1 EVQRVGL
8 SAAATPLA
16 EAAQFLAGAGRP
28 CTVAQVA
35 DDSPLLLTLRPLEGD
50 LTFVRELVA
59 LLEPE
64 LRANRATLIF
74 TNARGLTERLA
85 WALRRAMPD
94 GGGVVAVHPSALAAG
109 RRREVERR
117 FKAGE
122 LRAVVSSTSLEL
134 GVDMGTVDL
143 VVLVHPPGDVV
154 RLLQRVG
161 RAGHGPG
168 RPRRGLVLTAT
179 TAELLEA
186 AVTGASGRLRECE
199 PLRIPAHPL
208 DVLCQQ
214 LLGLAATHAW
224 TADEA
229 FHLVCHAWP
238 YRELSR
244 ADFDACLDY
253 LSGGVATEASG
264 WLPSRLRWDDDR
276 FTLLDERTARLL
288 RRNLGTILAE
298 EPCPVTLE
306 VPPSDSLTT
315 HHSPLTTLVGHVD
328 EAFAERLQP
337 GDRFLLDGRCLEY
350 RRLERPAGHGGV
362 PELVVVEVTGRPRT
376 PVWGG
381 DGWP

>member
-168 RPRRGLVLTAT
+168 RIKRGLVLTSGA
-179 TAELLEA
+179 AELLEA
-186 AVTGASGRLRECE
+186 AVTGASGQSGQCE
-199 PLRIPAHPL
+199 PPRGAGHPPHGL
-208 DVLCQQ
+208 WPQ
-214 LLGLAATHAW
+214 LLRMAGVGVWAG
-224 TADEA
+224 DEG
-229 FHLVCHAWP
+229 FGVG
-238 YRELSR
+238 RR
-244 ADFDACLDY
+244 A
-253 LSGGVATEASG
+253 G
-264 WLPSRLRWDDDR
+264 PHHRP
-276 FTLLDERTARLL
+276 
-288 RRNLGTILAE
+288 RRG
-298 EPCPVTLE
+298 E
-306 VPPSDSLTT
+306 V
-315 HHSPLTTLVGHVD
+315 G
-328 EAFAERLQP
+328 
-337 GDRFLLDGRCLEY
+337 
-350 RRLERPAGHGGV
+350 
-362 PELVVVEVTGRPRT
+362 GRP
-376 PVWGG
+376 
-381 DGWP
+381 